1 MEYVFLALAIAGG
14 VFLGGF
20 ALLFVLSLST
30 VYLESETR
38 WF

>member
-1 MEYVFLALAIAGG
+1 MDYVFLALAIAGG

-20 ALLFVLSLST
+20 GLLVVLSLST
-30 VYLESETR
+30 VYLESETK